1 MEPFGHGGC
10 FAAKRKSP
18 VLGFFIPLPT
28 THRRNQM
35 LRQMAMAAACVF
47 ILAGCAK
54 GDSVAKNDSSQGVS
68 AVNPQVHFET
78 TQGDFTVE
86 LFSDVPITTKNFV
99 DLVSS
104 GFYNG
109 LTFHRYVPGFVIQG
123 GDPTGT
129 GTGGSG
135 KTIPLEIT
143 GHQHDAGALG
153 MARSQ
158 DPNSASCQFYICLD
172 AAHNL
177 DGGYTVF
184 GRVTKGMEN
193 VLKLRK
199 GDKMTKVTM
208 VEAAASK

>member
-1 MEPFGHGGC
+1 M
-10 FAAKRKSP
+10 
-18 VLGFFIPLPT
+18 I
-28 THRRNQM
+28 RRIG
-35 LRQMAMAAACVF
+35 LVVVCAFLLV
-47 ILAGCAK
+47 GCAK
-54 GDSVAKNDSSQGVS
+54 GNSVSKKDSSKDVTASG
-68 AVNPQVHFET
+68 NPRVHFHT

-86 LFSDVPITTKNFV
+86 LFSDVPKTTQNFV

-104 GFYNG
+104 GFYDG

-135 KTIPLEIT
+135 KTVPLEIT
-143 GHQHDAGALG
+143 AHQHDKGALG

-158 DPNSASCQFYICLD
+158 DPDSASSQFYICLD

-177 DGGYTVF
+177 DGSYTVF
-184 GRVTKGMEN
+184 GQVIEGMDN

-199 GDKMTKVTM
+199 GDKMIKVTL
-208 VEAAASK
+208 VKPAAGS